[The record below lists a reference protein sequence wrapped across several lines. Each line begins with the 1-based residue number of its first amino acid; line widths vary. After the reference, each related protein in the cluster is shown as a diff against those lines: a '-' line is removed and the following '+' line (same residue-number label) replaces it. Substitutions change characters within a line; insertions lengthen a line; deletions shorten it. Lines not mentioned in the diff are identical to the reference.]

1 MPILLDRQL
10 REQIPHDAVT
20 FPITF
25 FSDELASLPDW
36 AGPLHWH
43 PDFEI
48 ASAECGV
55 LDYQVGQQHIRLEP
69 GDSIFVNRNML
80 HGIRQL
86 SGDEPDPMPNIVFSG
101 TLAAPET
108 SVIYQKYIF
117 PVIGC
122 GTLPF
127 IVFRHDEPDHC
138 EVLRLIGE
146 IYTAF
151 REQDVCFE
159 MTVQR
164 NISRI
169 FEYICRNFEFLPGS
183 EESRIH
189 LTAQIRI
196 QKMLTYIC
204 GVPRKGTARSKY
216 GNGMRFLHRSMMNGI
231 ARKMDKDYKNNG
243 KIKWNF
249 TKFLIDR
256 NGSIAARFEP
266 INMKK
271 LKNAIM
277 GNAVCF
283 AARVVFSNCASFC
296 ENAQPYPARRMA
308 NSTPSD
314 FTFFQSISPWCTET
328 SIPFVVITLPF
339 FIYIT

>member
-69 GDSIFVNRNML
+69 GDSIFVNGNML

-108 SVIYQKYIF
+108 SVIYQKYIL

-127 IVFRHDEPDHC
+127 IVFRHDEPDHS

-146 IYTAF
+146 IYAAF
-151 REQDVCFE
+151 RKQDVCFE

-196 QKMLTYIC
+196 QKMLTYIYEHYADAVTLEDIAGAANISRSEAGRC
-204 GVPRKGTARSKY
+204 FQTYMNCSPVDALIRHRLQTARRLLNETTLTLQEISY
-216 GNGMRFLHRSMMNGI
+216 DCGFHSVNYFSRQF
-231 ARKMDKDYKNNG
+231 
-243 KIKWNF
+243 
-249 TKFLIDR
+249 
-256 NGSIAARFEP
+256 
-266 INMKK
+266 KK
-271 LKNAIM
+271 LYGYAPSKN
-277 GNAVCF
+277 
-283 AARVVFSNCASFC
+283 R
-296 ENAQPYPARRMA
+296 
-308 NSTPSD
+308 
-314 FTFFQSISPWCTET
+314 
-328 SIPFVVITLPF
+328 TLGK
-339 FIYIT
+339 

>member
-55 LDYQVGQQHIRLEP
+55 LDYQVGQQHIHLEP
-69 GDSIFVNRNML
+69 GDSIFVNGNVL

-108 SVIYQKYIF
+108 SVIYQKYIL

-127 IVFRHDEPDHC
+127 IVFRHGEPDHS
-138 EVLRLIGE
+138 EVLRLVGE

-169 FEYICRNFEFLPGS
+169 FEYICRNFESLPRS
-183 EESRIH
+183 EESRIQ

-196 QKMLTYIC
+196 QKMLTYIYEHYADAVTLEDIAGAANISRSEAGRC
-204 GVPRKGTARSKY
+204 FQTYMNCSPVDALIRHRLQTARRLLTETTLTLQEISY
-216 GNGMRFLHRSMMNGI
+216 DCGFHSVNYFSRQF
-231 ARKMDKDYKNNG
+231 
-243 KIKWNF
+243 
-249 TKFLIDR
+249 
-256 NGSIAARFEP
+256 
-266 INMKK
+266 KK
-271 LKNAIM
+271 LYGYAPGKN
-277 GNAVCF
+277 
-283 AARVVFSNCASFC
+283 RV
-296 ENAQPYPARRMA
+296 
-308 NSTPSD
+308 
-314 FTFFQSISPWCTET
+314 
-328 SIPFVVITLPF
+328 LGK
-339 FIYIT
+339 

>member
-25 FSDELASLPDW
+25 FSDELASLPDR

-69 GDSIFVNRNML
+69 GDSIFVNGNML
-80 HGIRQL
+80 HGICQL

-108 SVIYQKYIF
+108 SVIYQKYIL

-127 IVFRHDEPDHC
+127 IVLRHDNEEHR

-169 FEYICRNFEFLPGS
+169 FEYICRNFDSLPRS
-183 EESRIH
+183 EESRIQ

-196 QKMLTYIC
+196 QKMLTYIYEHYADAVTLEDITGAANISRSEAGRC
-204 GVPRKGTARSKY
+204 FQTYMNCSPVDALIRHRLQTARRLLNETTLTLQEISY
-216 GNGMRFLHRSMMNGI
+216 DCGFHSVNYFSRQF
-231 ARKMDKDYKNNG
+231 
-243 KIKWNF
+243 
-249 TKFLIDR
+249 
-256 NGSIAARFEP
+256 
-266 INMKK
+266 KK
-271 LKNAIM
+271 LYGYAPSKN
-277 GNAVCF
+277 
-283 AARVVFSNCASFC
+283 RV
-296 ENAQPYPARRMA
+296 
-308 NSTPSD
+308 
-314 FTFFQSISPWCTET
+314 
-328 SIPFVVITLPF
+328 LGK
-339 FIYIT
+339 

>member
-55 LDYQVGQQHIRLEP
+55 LDYQVGQQHIHLEP
-69 GDSIFVNRNML
+69 GDSIFVNGNML

-108 SVIYQKYIF
+108 GVIYQKYIL

-127 IVFRHDEPDHC
+127 IVFRHDEPDHS

-146 IYTAF
+146 IYIAF
-151 REQDVCFE
+151 RERDVCFE

-169 FEYICRNFEFLPGS
+169 FEYIFRNFDSLPRS
-183 EESRIH
+183 EESRIQ

-196 QKMLTYIC
+196 QKMLTYIYEHYADAVTLEDIAGAANISRSEAGRC
-204 GVPRKGTARSKY
+204 FQTYMNCSPVDALIRHRLQTARRLLNETTLTLQEISY
-216 GNGMRFLHRSMMNGI
+216 DCGFHSVNYFSRQF
-231 ARKMDKDYKNNG
+231 
-243 KIKWNF
+243 
-249 TKFLIDR
+249 
-256 NGSIAARFEP
+256 
-266 INMKK
+266 KK
-271 LKNAIM
+271 LYGYAPGRN
-277 GNAVCF
+277 
-283 AARVVFSNCASFC
+283 R
-296 ENAQPYPARRMA
+296 
-308 NSTPSD
+308 
-314 FTFFQSISPWCTET
+314 
-328 SIPFVVITLPF
+328 TLGK
-339 FIYIT
+339 

>member
-1 MPILLDRQL
+1 MPIILDHQL
-10 REQIPHDAVT
+10 REHIPHNAAE
-20 FPITF
+20 FPITYF
-25 FSDELASLPDW
+25 HDELITLPDW

-55 LDYQVGQQHIRLEP
+55 LDYQVGQQHIHLDP
-69 GDSIFVNRNML
+69 GDRIFVNGNML

-86 SGDEPDPMPNIVFSG
+86 SGDKPDPMPNIVFSG

-108 SVIYQKYIF
+108 SVIYQKYIL

-127 IVFRHDEPDHC
+127 IVFRHNEPDHS

-169 FEYICRNFEFLPGS
+169 FEYICRNFESLPRS
-183 EESRIH
+183 EESRIQ

-196 QKMLTYIC
+196 QKMLTYIYEHYADAVTLEDIAGAANISRSEAGRC
-204 GVPRKGTARSKY
+204 FQTYMNCSPVDALIRHRLQTARRLLNATTLTLQEISY
-216 GNGMRFLHRSMMNGI
+216 DCGFHSVNYFSRQF
-231 ARKMDKDYKNNG
+231 
-243 KIKWNF
+243 
-249 TKFLIDR
+249 
-256 NGSIAARFEP
+256 
-266 INMKK
+266 KK
-271 LKNAIM
+271 LYGYAPSKN
-277 GNAVCF
+277 
-283 AARVVFSNCASFC
+283 RV
-296 ENAQPYPARRMA
+296 
-308 NSTPSD
+308 
-314 FTFFQSISPWCTET
+314 
-328 SIPFVVITLPF
+328 LGK
-339 FIYIT
+339 

>member
-25 FSDELASLPDW
+25 FADELASLPDW

-55 LDYQVGQQHIRLEP
+55 LDYQVGQQHIRLDP
-69 GDSIFVNRNML
+69 GDSIFVNGNML

-108 SVIYQKYIF
+108 SVIYQKYIL

-127 IVFRHDEPDHC
+127 IVFRHDEPDHS

-151 REQDVCFE
+151 RKQDVCFE

-169 FEYICRNFEFLPGS
+169 FEYICRNFDSLPRS
-183 EESRIH
+183 EESRIQ

-196 QKMLTYIC
+196 QKMLTYIYEHYADAVTLEDIAGAANISRSEAGRC
-204 GVPRKGTARSKY
+204 FQTYMNCSPVDALIRHRLQTAR
-216 GNGMRFLHRSMMNGI
+216 
-231 ARKMDKDYKNNG
+231 
-243 KIKWNF
+243 
-249 TKFLIDR
+249 
-256 NGSIAARFEP
+256 
-266 INMKK
+266 K
-271 LKNAIM
+271 LLNETTLTLQEISYDC
-277 GNAVCF
+277 GFHSVNY
-283 AARVVFSNCASFC
+283 FSRQF
-296 ENAQPYPARRMA
+296 
-308 NSTPSD
+308 
-314 FTFFQSISPWCTET
+314 
-328 SIPFVVITLPF
+328 
-339 FIYIT
+339 

>member
-25 FSDELASLPDW
+25 FSDELATLPDW

-55 LDYQVGQQHIRLEP
+55 LDYQVGQQHIHLEP
-69 GDSIFVNRNML
+69 GDSIFVNGNML

-108 SVIYQKYIF
+108 GVIYQKYIL

-122 GTLPF
+122 GTLPV
-127 IVFRHDEPDHC
+127 IVFRHDEPKHS

-169 FEYICRNFEFLPGS
+169 FEYIFRNFESLPRS
-183 EESRIH
+183 EESRIQ

-196 QKMLTYIC
+196 QKMLTYIYEHYADAVTLEDIAGAANISRSEAGRC
-204 GVPRKGTARSKY
+204 FQTYMNCSPVDALIRHRLQTARRLLNETTLTLQEISY
-216 GNGMRFLHRSMMNGI
+216 DCGFHSVNYFSRQF
-231 ARKMDKDYKNNG
+231 
-243 KIKWNF
+243 
-249 TKFLIDR
+249 
-256 NGSIAARFEP
+256 
-266 INMKK
+266 KK
-271 LKNAIM
+271 LYGYAPSKN
-277 GNAVCF
+277 
-283 AARVVFSNCASFC
+283 R
-296 ENAQPYPARRMA
+296 
-308 NSTPSD
+308 
-314 FTFFQSISPWCTET
+314 
-328 SIPFVVITLPF
+328 TLGK
-339 FIYIT
+339 

>member
-69 GDSIFVNRNML
+69 GDSIFVNGNML

-108 SVIYQKYIF
+108 GVIYQKYIL

-127 IVFRHDEPDHC
+127 IVFRHDEPKHS
-138 EVLRLIGE
+138 EVLDLIGE

-151 REQDVCFE
+151 REQDACFE

-169 FEYICRNFEFLPGS
+169 FEYIFRNFESLPRS
-183 EESRIH
+183 EESRIQ

-196 QKMLTYIC
+196 EKMLTYIYEHYADAVTLEDIAGAANISRSEAGRC
-204 GVPRKGTARSKY
+204 FQTYMNCSPVDALIRHRLQTARRLLNETTLTLQEISY
-216 GNGMRFLHRSMMNGI
+216 DCGFHSVNYFSRQF
-231 ARKMDKDYKNNG
+231 
-243 KIKWNF
+243 
-249 TKFLIDR
+249 
-256 NGSIAARFEP
+256 
-266 INMKK
+266 KK
-271 LKNAIM
+271 LYGYAPGRN
-277 GNAVCF
+277 
-283 AARVVFSNCASFC
+283 R
-296 ENAQPYPARRMA
+296 
-308 NSTPSD
+308 
-314 FTFFQSISPWCTET
+314 
-328 SIPFVVITLPF
+328 TLGK
-339 FIYIT
+339 

>member
-69 GDSIFVNRNML
+69 GDSIFVNGNML

-108 SVIYQKYIF
+108 GVIYQKYIL

-127 IVFRHDEPDHC
+127 IVFRHDEPKHS
-138 EVLRLIGE
+138 EVLELIGE
-146 IYTAF
+146 IYAAF

-169 FEYICRNFEFLPGS
+169 FEYIFRNFESLPRS
-183 EESRIH
+183 EESRIQ

-196 QKMLTYIC
+196 QKMLTYIYEHYADAVTLEDIAGAANISRSEAGRC
-204 GVPRKGTARSKY
+204 FQTYMNCSPVDALIRHRLQTARRLLNETTLTLQEISY
-216 GNGMRFLHRSMMNGI
+216 DCGFHSVNYFSRQF
-231 ARKMDKDYKNNG
+231 
-243 KIKWNF
+243 
-249 TKFLIDR
+249 
-256 NGSIAARFEP
+256 
-266 INMKK
+266 KK
-271 LKNAIM
+271 LYGYAPGKN
-277 GNAVCF
+277 
-283 AARVVFSNCASFC
+283 RV
-296 ENAQPYPARRMA
+296 
-308 NSTPSD
+308 
-314 FTFFQSISPWCTET
+314 
-328 SIPFVVITLPF
+328 LGK
-339 FIYIT
+339 

>member
-69 GDSIFVNRNML
+69 GDSIFVNGNML

-86 SGDEPDPMPNIVFSG
+86 SGDDPDPMPNIVFSG

-108 SVIYQKYIF
+108 SVIYQKYIL

-127 IVFRHDEPDHC
+127 IVFRHDEPDHS

-146 IYTAF
+146 IYAAF

-169 FEYICRNFEFLPGS
+169 FEYICRNFESLPRS

-196 QKMLTYIC
+196 QKMLTYIYEHYADAVTLEDIAGAANISRSEAGRC
-204 GVPRKGTARSKY
+204 FQTYMNCSPVDALIRHRLQTARRLLTETTLTLQEISY
-216 GNGMRFLHRSMMNGI
+216 DCGFHSVNYFSRQF
-231 ARKMDKDYKNNG
+231 
-243 KIKWNF
+243 
-249 TKFLIDR
+249 
-256 NGSIAARFEP
+256 
-266 INMKK
+266 KK
-271 LKNAIM
+271 LYGYAPSKN
-277 GNAVCF
+277 
-283 AARVVFSNCASFC
+283 RV
-296 ENAQPYPARRMA
+296 
-308 NSTPSD
+308 
-314 FTFFQSISPWCTET
+314 
-328 SIPFVVITLPF
+328 LGK
-339 FIYIT
+339 

>member
-48 ASAECGV
+48 ASAECGI

-69 GDSIFVNRNML
+69 GDSIFVNGNML

-86 SGDEPDPMPNIVFSG
+86 SGDVPDPMPNIVFSG

-108 SVIYQKYIF
+108 SVIYQKYIL

-127 IVFRHDEPDHC
+127 IVFRHDEPDHS
-138 EVLRLIGE
+138 EVLDLIGE

-151 REQDVCFE
+151 REKNVCFE

-169 FEYICRNFEFLPGS
+169 FEYIFRNFESLPRS
-183 EESRIH
+183 EESRIQ

-196 QKMLTYIC
+196 QKMLTYIYEHYADAVTLEDIAGAANISRSEAGRC
-204 GVPRKGTARSKY
+204 LQTYMNCSPVDALIRHRLQTARRLLNETTLTLQEISY
-216 GNGMRFLHRSMMNGI
+216 DCGFHSVNYFSRQF
-231 ARKMDKDYKNNG
+231 
-243 KIKWNF
+243 
-249 TKFLIDR
+249 
-256 NGSIAARFEP
+256 
-266 INMKK
+266 KK
-271 LKNAIM
+271 LYGYAPSKN
-277 GNAVCF
+277 
-283 AARVVFSNCASFC
+283 R
-296 ENAQPYPARRMA
+296 
-308 NSTPSD
+308 
-314 FTFFQSISPWCTET
+314 
-328 SIPFVVITLPF
+328 TLGK
-339 FIYIT
+339 

>member
-55 LDYQVGQQHIRLEP
+55 LDYQVGQQHIHLEP
-69 GDSIFVNRNML
+69 GDSIFVNGNML

-108 SVIYQKYIF
+108 SVIYQKYIL

-127 IVFRHDEPDHC
+127 IVFRHDEPDHS

-146 IYTAF
+146 IYAVF

-169 FEYICRNFEFLPGS
+169 FEYICRNFESLPRS
-183 EESRIH
+183 EESRIQ

-196 QKMLTYIC
+196 QKMLTYIYEHYADAVTLEDIAGAANISRSEAGRC
-204 GVPRKGTARSKY
+204 FQTYMNCSPVDALIRHRLQTARRLLNETTLTLQEISY
-216 GNGMRFLHRSMMNGI
+216 DCGFHSVNYFSRQF
-231 ARKMDKDYKNNG
+231 
-243 KIKWNF
+243 
-249 TKFLIDR
+249 
-256 NGSIAARFEP
+256 
-266 INMKK
+266 KK
-271 LKNAIM
+271 LYGYA
-277 GNAVCF
+277 
-283 AARVVFSNCASFC
+283 
-296 ENAQPYPARRMA
+296 
-308 NSTPSD
+308 PSRNR
-314 FTFFQSISPWCTET
+314 
-328 SIPFVVITLPF
+328 TLGK
-339 FIYIT
+339 

>member
-55 LDYQVGQQHIRLEP
+55 LDYQVGQQHIHLEP
-69 GDSIFVNRNML
+69 GDSIFVNGNML

-108 SVIYQKYIF
+108 SVIYQKYIL
-117 PVIGC
+117 PVIEC
-122 GTLPF
+122 STLPY
-127 IVFRHDEPDHC
+127 IVFRHDEPDHS

-146 IYTAF
+146 IYAVF

-169 FEYICRNFEFLPGS
+169 FEYICHNFESLSRS
-183 EESRIH
+183 EESRIQ

-196 QKMLTYIC
+196 QKMLTYIYEHYADAVTLEDIAGAANISRSEAGRC
-204 GVPRKGTARSKY
+204 FQTYMNCSPVDALIRHRLQTARRLLNETTLTLQEISY
-216 GNGMRFLHRSMMNGI
+216 DCGFHSVNYFSRQF
-231 ARKMDKDYKNNG
+231 
-243 KIKWNF
+243 
-249 TKFLIDR
+249 
-256 NGSIAARFEP
+256 
-266 INMKK
+266 KK
-271 LKNAIM
+271 LYGYAPSKN
-277 GNAVCF
+277 
-283 AARVVFSNCASFC
+283 R
-296 ENAQPYPARRMA
+296 
-308 NSTPSD
+308 
-314 FTFFQSISPWCTET
+314 
-328 SIPFVVITLPF
+328 TLGK
-339 FIYIT
+339 

>member
-69 GDSIFVNRNML
+69 GDSIFVNGNML

-108 SVIYQKYIF
+108 SVIYQKYIL

-127 IVFRHDEPDHC
+127 IVFRHDEPDHS

-146 IYTAF
+146 IYAAF
-151 REQDVCFE
+151 RKQDVCFE

-169 FEYICRNFEFLPGS
+169 FEYICRNFESLPRS
-183 EESRIH
+183 EESRIQ

-196 QKMLTYIC
+196 QKMLTYIYEHYAEAVTLEDIAGAANISRSEAGRC
-204 GVPRKGTARSKY
+204 FQTYMNCSPVDALIRHRLQTARRLLNETTLTLQEISY
-216 GNGMRFLHRSMMNGI
+216 DCGFHSVNYFSRQF
-231 ARKMDKDYKNNG
+231 
-243 KIKWNF
+243 
-249 TKFLIDR
+249 
-256 NGSIAARFEP
+256 
-266 INMKK
+266 KK
-271 LKNAIM
+271 LYGYAPSKN
-277 GNAVCF
+277 
-283 AARVVFSNCASFC
+283 R
-296 ENAQPYPARRMA
+296 
-308 NSTPSD
+308 
-314 FTFFQSISPWCTET
+314 
-328 SIPFVVITLPF
+328 TLGK
-339 FIYIT
+339 

>member
-69 GDSIFVNRNML
+69 GDSIFVNGNML

-108 SVIYQKYIF
+108 GVIYQKYIL

-127 IVFRHDEPDHC
+127 IVFRHDEPDHS

-151 REQDVCFE
+151 REQDICFE

-169 FEYICRNFEFLPGS
+169 FEYIFRNFESLPRS
-183 EESRIH
+183 EESRIQ

-196 QKMLTYIC
+196 EKMLTYIYEHYADAVTLEDIAGAANISRSEAGRC
-204 GVPRKGTARSKY
+204 FQTYMNCSPVDALIRHRLQTARRLLNETTLTLQEISY
-216 GNGMRFLHRSMMNGI
+216 DCGFHSVNYFSRQF
-231 ARKMDKDYKNNG
+231 
-243 KIKWNF
+243 
-249 TKFLIDR
+249 
-256 NGSIAARFEP
+256 
-266 INMKK
+266 KK
-271 LKNAIM
+271 LYGYAPSKN
-277 GNAVCF
+277 
-283 AARVVFSNCASFC
+283 R
-296 ENAQPYPARRMA
+296 
-308 NSTPSD
+308 
-314 FTFFQSISPWCTET
+314 
-328 SIPFVVITLPF
+328 TLGK
-339 FIYIT
+339 

>member
-48 ASAECGV
+48 ASAESGV
-55 LDYQVGQQHIRLEP
+55 LDYQVGQQHIHLEP
-69 GDSIFVNRNML
+69 GDSIFVNGNML
-80 HGIRQL
+80 HEIRQL
-86 SGDEPDPMPNIVFSG
+86 SGEEPDSMPNIVFSG

-108 SVIYQKYIF
+108 SVIYQKYIL

-127 IVFRHDEPDHC
+127 IVFRHGEPNHS
-138 EVLRLIGE
+138 EVLRLVGE

-151 REQDVCFE
+151 RERDVCFE

-169 FEYICRNFEFLPGS
+169 FEYIFRNFDSLPRA
-183 EESRIH
+183 EESRIQ

-196 QKMLTYIC
+196 QKMLTYIYEHYADAVTLEDIAGAANISRSEAGRC
-204 GVPRKGTARSKY
+204 FQTYMNCSPVDALIRHRLQTARRLLNETTLTLQEISY
-216 GNGMRFLHRSMMNGI
+216 DCGFHSVNYFSRQF
-231 ARKMDKDYKNNG
+231 
-243 KIKWNF
+243 
-249 TKFLIDR
+249 
-256 NGSIAARFEP
+256 
-266 INMKK
+266 KK
-271 LKNAIM
+271 LYGYAPSKN
-277 GNAVCF
+277 
-283 AARVVFSNCASFC
+283 RV
-296 ENAQPYPARRMA
+296 
-308 NSTPSD
+308 
-314 FTFFQSISPWCTET
+314 
-328 SIPFVVITLPF
+328 LGK
-339 FIYIT
+339 

>member
-69 GDSIFVNRNML
+69 GDSIFVNGNML

-86 SGDEPDPMPNIVFSG
+86 SGDVPDPMPNIVFSG

-108 SVIYQKYIF
+108 GVIYQKYIL

-127 IVFRHDEPDHC
+127 IVFRHDEPKHS
-138 EVLRLIGE
+138 EVLELIGE
-146 IYTAF
+146 IYAAF

-169 FEYICRNFEFLPGS
+169 FEYIYRNFDSLPRS
-183 EESRIH
+183 EESRIQ

-196 QKMLTYIC
+196 QKMLTYIYEHYADAVTLEDIAGAANISRSEAGRC
-204 GVPRKGTARSKY
+204 FQTYMNCSPVDALIRHRLQTARRLLNETTLTLQEISY
-216 GNGMRFLHRSMMNGI
+216 DCGFHSVNYFSRQF
-231 ARKMDKDYKNNG
+231 
-243 KIKWNF
+243 
-249 TKFLIDR
+249 
-256 NGSIAARFEP
+256 
-266 INMKK
+266 KK
-271 LKNAIM
+271 LYGYAPGRN
-277 GNAVCF
+277 
-283 AARVVFSNCASFC
+283 R
-296 ENAQPYPARRMA
+296 
-308 NSTPSD
+308 
-314 FTFFQSISPWCTET
+314 
-328 SIPFVVITLPF
+328 TLGK
-339 FIYIT
+339 

>member
-69 GDSIFVNRNML
+69 GDSIFVNGNML

-108 SVIYQKYIF
+108 GVIYQKYIL

-127 IVFRHDEPDHC
+127 IVFRHDEPDHS

-151 REQDVCFE
+151 REKNVCFE

-169 FEYICRNFEFLPGS
+169 FEYICRNFESLPRS
-183 EESRIH
+183 EESRIQ

-196 QKMLTYIC
+196 QKMLTYIYEHYADAVTLEDIAGAANISRSEAGRC
-204 GVPRKGTARSKY
+204 FQTYMNCSPVDALIRHRLQTARRLLNETTLTLQEISY
-216 GNGMRFLHRSMMNGI
+216 DCGFHSVNYFSRQF
-231 ARKMDKDYKNNG
+231 
-243 KIKWNF
+243 
-249 TKFLIDR
+249 
-256 NGSIAARFEP
+256 
-266 INMKK
+266 KK
-271 LKNAIM
+271 LYGYAPSKN
-277 GNAVCF
+277 
-283 AARVVFSNCASFC
+283 R
-296 ENAQPYPARRMA
+296 
-308 NSTPSD
+308 
-314 FTFFQSISPWCTET
+314 
-328 SIPFVVITLPF
+328 TLGK
-339 FIYIT
+339 

>member
-48 ASAECGV
+48 ASAERGV
-55 LDYQVGQQHIRLEP
+55 LDYQVGQQHIRLDP
-69 GDSIFVNRNML
+69 GDSIFVNGNML

-86 SGDEPDPMPNIVFSG
+86 SGNEPDPMPNIVFSG

-108 SVIYQKYIF
+108 SVIYQKYIL

-127 IVFRHDEPDHC
+127 IVFRHDEPDHS

-146 IYTAF
+146 IYIAL

-169 FEYICRNFEFLPGS
+169 FEYICRNFESLPRS
-183 EESRIH
+183 EESRIQ

-196 QKMLTYIC
+196 QKMLTYIYEHYADAVTLENIAGAANISRSEAGRC
-204 GVPRKGTARSKY
+204 FQTYMNCSPVDALIRHRLQTARRLLNETTLTLQEISY
-216 GNGMRFLHRSMMNGI
+216 DCGFHSVNYFSRQF
-231 ARKMDKDYKNNG
+231 
-243 KIKWNF
+243 
-249 TKFLIDR
+249 
-256 NGSIAARFEP
+256 
-266 INMKK
+266 KK
-271 LKNAIM
+271 LYGYAPSKN
-277 GNAVCF
+277 
-283 AARVVFSNCASFC
+283 R
-296 ENAQPYPARRMA
+296 
-308 NSTPSD
+308 
-314 FTFFQSISPWCTET
+314 
-328 SIPFVVITLPF
+328 TLGK
-339 FIYIT
+339 

>member
-48 ASAECGV
+48 ASAERGV
-55 LDYQVGQQHIRLEP
+55 LDYQVGQQHIRLDP
-69 GDSIFVNRNML
+69 GDSIFVNGNML

-86 SGDEPDPMPNIVFSG
+86 SGNEPDPMPNIVFSG

-108 SVIYQKYIF
+108 SVIYQKYIL

-127 IVFRHDEPDHC
+127 IVFRHDEPDHS

-146 IYTAF
+146 IYAAF

-169 FEYICRNFEFLPGS
+169 FEYICRNFESLPRS
-183 EESRIH
+183 EESRIQ

-196 QKMLTYIC
+196 QKMLTYIYVHYADAVTLEDIAGAANISRSEAGRC
-204 GVPRKGTARSKY
+204 FQTYMNCSPVDALIRHRLQTARRLLNETTLTLQEISY
-216 GNGMRFLHRSMMNGI
+216 DCGFHSVNYFSRQF
-231 ARKMDKDYKNNG
+231 
-243 KIKWNF
+243 
-249 TKFLIDR
+249 
-256 NGSIAARFEP
+256 
-266 INMKK
+266 KK
-271 LKNAIM
+271 LYGYAPSKN
-277 GNAVCF
+277 
-283 AARVVFSNCASFC
+283 R
-296 ENAQPYPARRMA
+296 
-308 NSTPSD
+308 
-314 FTFFQSISPWCTET
+314 
-328 SIPFVVITLPF
+328 TLGK
-339 FIYIT
+339 